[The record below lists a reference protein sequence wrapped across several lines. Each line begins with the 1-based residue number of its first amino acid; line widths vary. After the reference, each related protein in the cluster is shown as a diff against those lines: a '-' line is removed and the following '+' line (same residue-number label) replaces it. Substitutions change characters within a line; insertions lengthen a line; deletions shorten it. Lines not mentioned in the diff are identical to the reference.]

1 MQRVFVVSPER
12 TSLSPCRPARAR
24 WLLTQ
29 QKAAVLRRYPFT
41 IILRQPPSATVTP
54 PLRVKLD
61 PGSRTTG
68 IAVVNEATGEVVW
81 AAEVSH
87 RRRQVKDALDVRRA
101 ARRGRRQRHTH
112 YRPPRFDNRTRPT
125 GWLPP
130 SLASRVHNVVTWVE
144 RLRRYAPLTAVS
156 LELVRFDPH
165 LIEHPETTGI
175 EYQQGTLAG
184 WEVREYLL
192 LKWGY
197 RCAYCQQ
204 EAMRWEVDH
213 IVPRSRGGSN
223 RVSNLALACHACNQ
237 AKGDRTATEY
247 GHPEVQAQAGKPL
260 KDAAA
265 INSTRWALY
274 ELLQQT
280 GLPVETGTG
289 GRTKWNR
296 TQRGLPKTH
305 WTDAACVGASTPMS
319 LRAQGVI
326 PLAIQAM
333 GRYSRQMCR
342 PNAFGFPDKAP
353 NATSVV
359 GGFRTG
365 DMVRASVPPPSVKTG
380 TYVGRIAIRATGSCN
395 LKTTTGTIQ
404 GIHYKY
410 CRPLHRGDGY
420 TYERGRGVASPRL
433 KAGVSTPHIR

>member
-1 MQRVFVVSPER
+1 MQRVLVVSAER
-12 TSLSPCRPARAR
+12 APLSPCRPARAR

-29 QKAAVLRRYPFT
+29 HKAAVLRRYPFT
-41 IILRQPPSATVTP
+41 IILKHPPSGTVTP
-54 PLRVKLD
+54 PLRVKVD
-61 PGSRTTG
+61 PGSKTTG
-68 IAVVNEATGEVVW
+68 LAIVNEATGEVVW

-87 RRRQVKDALDVRRA
+87 RGQQVKDALDARRA
-101 ARRGRRQRHTH
+101 TRRGRRQRHTR
-112 YRPPRFDNRTRPT
+112 YRQPRFDNRTRPK

-130 SLASRVHNVVTWVE
+130 SLASRVQNVVTWVE
-144 RLRRYAPLTAVS
+144 RLRRYAPISDIS
-156 LELVRFDPH
+156 LELVRFDPQ

-204 EAMRWEVDH
+204 EATRWEVDH
-213 IVPRSRGGSN
+213 ILPRSRGGSN
-223 RVSNLALACHACNQ
+223 RISNLALACHSCNQ

-247 GHPEVQAQAGKPL
+247 EHPEVQAQAGKPL

-265 INSTRWALY
+265 VNSTRWALY
-274 ELLQQT
+274 ERLTQS

-296 TQRGLPKTH
+296 TQRDLPKTH
-305 WTDAACVGASTPMS
+305 WIDAACVGASTPAS
-319 LRAQGVI
+319 LCAQGVT

-333 GRYSRQMCR
+333 GRHSRQMCR
-342 PNAFGFPDKAP
+342 PNAFGFPGKAP
-353 NATSVV
+353 KATSVV

-365 DMVRASVPPPSVKTG
+365 DIVRAIVPPPSVKTG
-380 TYVGRIAIRATGSCN
+380 TYVGRIAIRATGYCN
-395 LKTTTGTIQ
+395 LKTAAGTIQ
-404 GIHYKY
+404 GIYYKY
-410 CRPLHRGDGY
+410 CHALHRGDGY
-420 TYERGRGVASPRL
+420 SYTKGEAALP
-433 KAGVSTPHIR
+433 PHA

>member
-1 MQRVFVVSPER
+1 MQRVFVVSPEGAP
-12 TSLSPCRPARAR
+12 LSPCRPARAR

-29 QKAAVLRRYPFT
+29 HKAAVLRRYPFT
-41 IILRQPPSATVTP
+41 ILLRQPPSDTVTP

-61 PGSRTTG
+61 PGSKTTG
-68 IAVVNEATGEVVW
+68 LAVVNEASGEVVW
-81 AAEVSH
+81 AGEITH
-87 RRRQVKDALDVRRA
+87 RGQQVKDALAARRA
-101 ARRGRRQRHTH
+101 TRRGRRQRHTR
-112 YRPPRFDNRTRPT
+112 YRPPRFDNRTRPK

-130 SLASRVHNVVTWVE
+130 SLVSRVQNVVTWVE
-144 RLRRYAPLTAVS
+144 RLRRVAPLTAIS
-156 LELVRFDPH
+156 LELVRFDAQ

-175 EYQQGTLAG
+175 EYQQGTLVG

-192 LKWGY
+192 LKWEY

-204 EAMRWEVDH
+204 EATRWEVDH

-223 RVSNLALACHACNQ
+223 RVSNLALACHPCNQ
-237 AKGDRTATEY
+237 AKGDRTAVEY
-247 GHPEVQAQAGKPL
+247 SHPEVQAQARTPL

-265 INSTRWALY
+265 VNSTRWALY
-274 ELLQQT
+274 ERLQQT

-305 WTDAACVGASTPMS
+305 WIDAACVGASTPAF
-319 LRAQGVI
+319 LHAQGII

-333 GRYSRQMCR
+333 GRHSRQMCR

-353 NATSVV
+353 KATSVV

-365 DMVRASVPPPSVKTG
+365 DIVRAIVPLPSVKTG
-380 TYVGRIAIRATGSCN
+380 TYVGRLAIRATGSCN
-395 LKTTTGTIQ
+395 LKTAAGTVQ
-404 GIHYKY
+404 GIHYRY

-420 TYERGRGVASPRL
+420 AYTKGDAAFP
-433 KAGVSTPHIR
+433 PHV

>member
-1 MQRVFVVSPER
+1 MQRVLVVSPEGAP
-12 TSLSPCRPARAR
+12 LSPCRPARAR

-29 QKAAVLRRYPFT
+29 QKAAALRRYPFT
-41 IILRQPPSATVTP
+41 IILRRPPSGTETP
-54 PLRVKLD
+54 PLRVKID
-61 PGSRTTG
+61 PGSKTTG

-87 RRRQVKDALDVRRA
+87 RGQQVKDALAARRA
-101 ARRGRRQRHTH
+101 IRRGRRQRHTR
-112 YRPPRFDNRTRPT
+112 YRPPRFDNRTRPH

-130 SLASRVHNVVTWVE
+130 SLGSRVQHVVTWVE
-144 RLRRYAPLTAVS
+144 RLRRVAPPTAIS
-156 LELVRFDPH
+156 LELVRFDTQ
-165 LIEHPETTGI
+165 LIEHPETTDI
-175 EYQQGTLAG
+175 AYQQGTLAG

-197 RCAYCQQ
+197 RCAYCHT
-204 EAMRWEVDH
+204 EAIRWEVDH
-213 IVPRSRGGSN
+213 IVPRSRGGTN

-237 AKGDRTATEY
+237 AKGDRTAAED
-247 GHPEVQAQAGKPL
+247 GHPDVQAQAKHPL

-265 INSTRWALY
+265 VNSTRWALY
-274 ELLQQT
+274 ARVQRT

-305 WTDAACVGASTPMS
+305 WLDAACVGASTPTR
-319 LRAQGVI
+319 LHARGVI
-326 PLAIQAM
+326 PVVIQAT
-333 GRYSRQMCR
+333 GRHSRQMCR

-353 NATSVV
+353 KATSVV

-365 DMVRASVPPPSVKTG
+365 DIVRAVVPPPSVKAG
-380 TYVGRIAIRATGSCN
+380 TYVGRLAIRATGSCN
-395 LKTTTGTIQ
+395 LKTATGAVQ

-410 CRPLHRGDGY
+410 CRLLHRGDGY
-420 TYERGRGVASPRL
+420 AYMNGGAALPPN
-433 KAGVSTPHIR
+433 A